1 MGDEVGAEDGSDTGR
16 LVSAVDWRRGESI
29 TRGPGAPRDVD
40 AAERSR
46 QTRKR
51 QLEREL
57 HMTNRGATA
66 SPGRKE
72 RFFGIGGK
80 LYLHL
85 GASLVI
91 IVAGSSIGVRAILQA
106 SEIEDRI
113 ESESSPYMQSAMQLS
128 QHIASLLV
136 ANHRLMMS
144 EGPDRDAMVAIRLRE
159 ARALL
164 ERAIARA
171 RESIPDQALISRIG
185 ERANELNLL
194 VDRVTAGE
202 TGADYSEK
210 IHEVQHWLVMAGER
224 MSLDALSGARSLAGE
239 ARRALRNGVE
249 LFVLLNIAGF
259 ITLGVS
265 AWLFVRRVI
274 VQRIGILAGSMR
286 RMTGG
291 DLQIQIDVGG
301 DDELT
306 DMGYALDIFREHA
319 VEIQRLNLVE
329 ELSVEVQ
336 KKNEALE
343 KVLADLH
350 HAQDQ
355 VIHQQKL
362 AALGQLSAGVA
373 HEIQNPLNFI
383 KNFSI
388 GSTRLATEIEE
399 IAGEMEK
406 DAVGASDITKVAQE
420 IRESLG
426 RVVEHSKRADNIVK
440 AMLQHSRTSSGQRT
454 EVDVNAL
461 LSEFASLAY
470 HGQRAGDPRFKLRI
484 EKHLSE
490 ATGVVPAVAQ
500 DLGRVF
506 LNLVTNACQAT
517 AERARTAEDGYDPVL
532 VLSSERTA
540 GWVHI
545 RVRDNGPGIAKDVSE
560 RIFEPFFT
568 TKSGNIGTG
577 LGLSISHDIVRA
589 HGGELSVASVEGEF
603 TEFAIALPL
612 TAA

>member
-1 MGDEVGAEDGSDTGR
+1 
-16 LVSAVDWRRGESI
+16 
-29 TRGPGAPRDVD
+29 
-40 AAERSR
+40 
-46 QTRKR
+46 
-51 QLEREL
+51 
-57 HMTNRGATA
+57 MTSSGATA
-66 SPGRKE
+66 SSDRKE

-80 LYLHL
+80 LYLYL
-85 GASLVI
+85 GTSLVI
-91 IVAGSSIGVRAILQA
+91 ILAGSLTGVRAILQA
-106 SEIEDRI
+106 SEMEDRI
-113 ESESSPYMQSAMQLS
+113 ESESFPYMQSAMQLS

-136 ANHRLMMS
+136 ASHRLMLS
-144 EGPDRDAMVAIRLRE
+144 EGPHRDAIVAIQLRE
-159 ARALL
+159 ARVLL

-171 RESIPDQALISRIG
+171 RESAPDQELISRIG

-194 VDRVTAGE
+194 VDRVTVGE
-202 TGADYSEK
+202 TGADYSER

-224 MSLDALSGARSLAGE
+224 MGLDALSGARSLAGE
-239 ARRALRNGVE
+239 ARHALRNGVE
-249 LFVLLNIAGF
+249 LFVVLNIAGF

-274 VQRIGILAGSMR
+274 VRRIGILAGSMR

-291 DLQIQIDVGG
+291 DLQVQIDVGG

-329 ELSVEVQ
+329 KLSVEVQ
-336 KKNEALE
+336 KKNEALV
-343 KVLADLH
+343 KVLADLRQ
-350 HAQDQ
+350 AQDQ
-355 VIHQQKL
+355 VIHQEKL

-383 KNFSI
+383 KNFSV
-388 GSTRLATEIEE
+388 GSTRLATELEE
-399 IAGEMEK
+399 IAGEMER
-406 DAVGASDITKVAQE
+406 DAVGASDIKKVAQE
-420 IRESLG
+420 IKESLD
-426 RVVEHSKRADNIVK
+426 RVIEHSKRADNVVK
-440 AMLQHSRTSSGQRT
+440 AMLQHSRASTGQRT
-454 EVDVNAL
+454 KVDVNAL
-461 LSEFASLAY
+461 LSEFVNLAY
-470 HGQRAGDPRFKLRI
+470 HSQRAHDRRFNLRI
-484 EKHLSE
+484 EKQLSE
-490 ATGVVPAVAQ
+490 ETGFVPAVAQ

-506 LNLVTNACQAT
+506 LNIVTNACQAT

-532 VLSSERTA
+532 VLSSERAA

-568 TKSGNIGTG
+568 TKSGNLGTG

-603 TEFAIALPL
+603 AEFAIALPL
-612 TAA
+612 TDA